1 MTKFVSKGLLA
12 PVLSLAVLVFAF
24 TGCATT
30 PQGEVG
36 TIVQVTV
43 QDAEGDPIPTA
54 VIRHPEEADRH
65 RVNTVTGVWEEE
77 VLYLP
82 DGTELIFEPGLLLY
96 LEISA
101 PRYVSQTIQYEVK
114 TRRNRVVVT
123 MEELEIEEAV
133 IDAPMMSF
141 GRDRAI
147 DSAGG
152 GGPSN

>member
-1 MTKFVSKGLLA
+1 MFSFVSKRFLLNVLGLVVMVA
-12 PVLSLAVLVFAF
+12 ASV
-24 TGCATT
+24 GCATT

-43 QDAEGDPIPTA
+43 RDAEGDPIPTA

-101 PRYVSQTIQYEVK
+101 PRYVSQTIQYEVQR
-114 TRRNRVVVT
+114 RRNRIVVT
-123 MEELEIEEAV
+123 LEELEIEEAV

-147 DSAGG
+147 DSSGG

>member
-1 MTKFVSKGLLA
+1 MFKLILRSLVG
-12 PVLSLAVLVFAF
+12 PVLGLTVVVFTVA
-24 TGCATT
+24 GCATT

-43 QDAEGDPIPTA
+43 EDSEGDPVPTA

-114 TRRNRVVVT
+114 RRRNRVVVT
-123 MEELEIEEAV
+123 LEALEIEEAV

>member
-1 MTKFVSKGLLA
+1 MFKLIFRSLVG
-12 PVLSLAVLVFAF
+12 PVLGLTAVVFTVA
-24 TGCATT
+24 GCATT

-43 QDAEGDPIPTA
+43 EDSEGDPVPTA

-114 TRRNRVVVT
+114 RRRNRVVVT
-123 MEELEIEEAV
+123 LETLEIEESV

>member
-1 MTKFVSKGLLA
+1 MTKLISKGLLT
-12 PVLSLAVLVFAF
+12 PVLSLAVLVFALA
-24 TGCATT
+24 GCATT

-43 QDAEGDPIPTA
+43 LDGEGDPIPTA

-114 TRRNRVVVT
+114 RRRNRVIVT

>member
-1 MTKFVSKGLLA
+1 MFRLILRSLVA
-12 PVLSLAVLVFAF
+12 PVLGLTVVVFTV

-43 QDAEGDPIPTA
+43 EDSEGDPIPTA

-101 PRYVSQTIQYEVK
+101 PRYVSQTIQYEV
-114 TRRNRVVVT
+114 TRRRNRVIVT
-123 MEELEIEEAV
+123 LEALEIEEAV